1 MTGMEFYIT
10 PEGEVMIKEKGKP
23 VRELCQG
30 DSFVDRFLDS
40 IREFHP
46 DAFEALAECYK
57 ASSLNRQYYQFLMVR
72 RFIKC
77 NFGGYDNILDIDH
90 LGRMNF
96 EFVAC
101 PLRGECKYDHIIC
114 SPKFN
119 TKLSPRELEVMKMLY
134 EGRSDDEVSNELFI
148 SLNTVN
154 NHRKNSFK
162 KLGLHSMAD
171 FIRYAK
177 DNNLFNNQ
185 Q

>member
-1 MTGMEFYIT
+1 MAGVEFYIT
-10 PEGEVMIKEKGKP
+10 PTGEIMIQEVGKS
-23 VRELCQG
+23 VRPLCQNDVFIEG
-30 DSFVDRFLDS
+30 LLES
-40 IREFHP
+40 IQEFYP
-46 DAFEALAECYK
+46 KAFEALAENYK
-57 ASSLNRQYYQFLMVR
+57 ASSVNKPYYRFLMVR

-77 NFGGYDNILDIDH
+77 NFGGYDNVLDIDH

-96 EFVAC
+96 EFVQC

-119 TKLSPRELEVMKMLY
+119 TKLSDREMQVMRMLY
-134 EGRSDDEVSNELFI
+134 DGQSDEEVSEKLFI

-162 KLGLHSMAD
+162 KIGIHSMAD

-177 DNNLFNNQ
+177 DNNLFK
-185 Q
+185 

>member
-1 MTGMEFYIT
+1 MKGIEFYIT
-10 PEGEVMIKEKGKP
+10 PTGEIMIQENGKA
-23 VRELCQG
+23 VHSLLQG
-30 DSFVDRFLDS
+30 DKCIDKLLECIEDFY
-40 IREFHP
+40 P
-46 DAFEALAECYK
+46 KAFEALAENYK
-57 ASSLNRQYYQFLMVR
+57 ASTINKPYYRFLMAR

-77 NFGGYDNILDIDH
+77 NFGGYDNVLDIDH

-96 EFVAC
+96 EFVTC

-119 TKLSPRELEVMKMLY
+119 TKLSERENQVMRMLY
-134 EGRSDDEVSNELFI
+134 EGSSDEEVSENLFI

-177 DNNLFNNQ
+177 DNNLFN
-185 Q
+185 